1 MKKLSEIPFINVSVE
16 NLMLANDML
25 DREQKGELLEMIID
39 AVLNNSSPMSENKCV
54 SGVFNQ
60 FMAVINRKAESY
72 ANRVRG
78 LDEYNKSRAK
88 AVPEQRN
95 EIVIEGSKKKEKKE
109 LPEVERWA
117 NAVINDTDGRGQ
129 EYFDK
134 YWEKYFDSPQE
145 ADIYI
150 SNYETKI
157 I

>member
-39 AVLNNSSPMSENKCV
+39 AVLNDASPTSERKSV

-95 EIVIEGSKKKEKKE
+95 EIVIEESEKKEKKE
-109 LPEVERWA
+109 LPAVERWA
-117 NAVINDTDGRGQ
+117 IAVIQNKDGKGQ

-134 YWEKYFDSPQE
+134 YWERFFGSPQE
-145 ADIYI
+145 ADIYL
-150 SNYETKI
+150 SNYETKVI
-157 I
+157 

>member
-1 MKKLSEIPFINVSVE
+1 MKKLREIPFVNVSVE

-39 AVLNNSSPMSENKCV
+39 AVLNDSSPTSENKCV

-72 ANRVRG
+72 TDRMRG

-95 EIVIEGSKKKEKKE
+95 EIVIENSKKKEKKE

-134 YWEKYFDSPQE
+134 YWGKYFSNEHE
-145 ADIYI
+145 ADIYLEK
-150 SNYETKI
+150 YERDI
-157 I
+157 